1 VFGVAGTL
9 SVSRRCWRTTRGTTL
24 WTRWAGLLA
33 TMRCTGATWRLP
45 SCCSASTVCDDS
57 LVRHCAV
64 RALARHANQDCG
76 RLCTDEKLSAS
87 RAGAGAEGSGGLT
100 TPRGAQLVSQIPGL
114 TLNSGDAAVAEG
126 LSQAFRHTRQPC
138 RITMRK
144 ECCAESFQCQFCN
157 SLLLSVR

>member
-1 VFGVAGTL
+1 
-9 SVSRRCWRTTRGTTL
+9 
-24 WTRWAGLLA
+24 
-33 TMRCTGATWRLP
+33 MRCTGATWRLP

-76 RLCTDEKLSAS
+76 RLCADEKLSAC
-87 RAGAGAEGSGGLT
+87 RAGAGAEGGDEFT

-114 TLNSGDAAVAEG
+114 TLNSGDAAGTEG
-126 LSQAFRHTRQPC
+126 LSQPFRHTWQLC
-138 RITMRK
+138 RITMRQD
-144 ECCAESFQCQFCN
+144 CCAESFHCQFRN